1 MNAKI
6 FTALSFALLVAGFL
20 PGQSTYQLTIAAGSQ
35 DRAAAPVYFALPAA
49 MQARDVFRLTETE
62 TGRQHYAQR
71 WKADSAVF
79 ILDRTLAAGRS
90 RTYELRGVENRPVP
104 TVAVT
109 QDAETVR
116 ISVGDQSVLVYHTA
130 TVQPPAGSPDYYRR
144 SGHIHPLYS
153 PEGQV
158 LSDGFPV
165 GHTHQHG
172 VFLTWVNT
180 TFRGDF
186 TDFWNQQSETGTVRH
201 IAVLDTVSGPVFARL
216 QVRLEH
222 VSLQHGPVLE
232 ETRTI
237 TVYRRRAPFLVDID
251 SEQWTVTDDSLLI
264 NEYHYGGMAFRGSA
278 QWNAVDSLAY
288 RHEMQVLTGAGKAR
302 SAANHTRPRWT
313 AAYGPVDGNTAGVA
327 LFDHPANFRFP
338 QPVRVHPEM
347 PYFVYAPMVAGAF
360 SIRPGDRY
368 RSRYRFLVY
377 QGTPAAKTMD
387 AQWQIFAE
395 PPPVKVK
402 KMEGK

>member
-1 MNAKI
+1 MI
-6 FTALSFALLVAGFL
+6 VRFFAAILTVLLCAHSL
-20 PGQSTYQLTIAAGSQ
+20 PGQPAYRLTVSAGSL
-35 DRAAAPVYFALPAA
+35 DRSPAPVYFALPEALA
-49 MQARDVFRLTETE
+49 GQDVFLLTEAATD
-62 TGRQHYAQR
+62 RQHYAQR
-71 WKADSAVF
+71 WNGDSAVF
-79 ILDRTLAAGRS
+79 MLDRTLEAGHSANYQLKAVKSRPAGGVQVEQDDRS
-90 RTYELRGVENRPVP
+90 
-104 TVAVT
+104 
-109 QDAETVR
+109 VR
-116 ISVGDQSVLVYHTA
+116 ISVGNRPVLVYHTA
-130 TVQPPAGSPDYYRR
+130 TVEPPPGSPDYYRR

-153 PEGQV
+153 PEGQE

-201 IAVLDTVSGPVFARL
+201 VAVLDTVSGPVFARL
-216 QVRLEH
+216 QVQLEH
-222 VSLQHGPVLE
+222 VSLRHGPVLE
-232 ETRTI
+232 EERTI
-237 TVYRRRAPFLVDID
+237 TVYHRRDRFLIDIA
-251 SEQWTVTDDSLLI
+251 SEQWTATIDSLLI

-288 RHEMQVLTGAGKAR
+288 RHDMQVLTSEGNRRA
-302 SAANHTRPRWT
+302 AANHTRPRWT
-313 AAYGPVDGNTAGVA
+313 AAYGPVDGKTAGVA

-377 QGTPAAKTMD
+377 QGTPDTKPID
-387 AQWQIFAE
+387 AQWRSFAE
-395 PPPVKVK
+395 PPLIEVERK
-402 KMEGK
+402 